1 MSTFVKSKQKETK
14 VKVRLEM
21 QKEMIFKLLKQQFDS
36 KHYWHQM
43 YLKQKNENKLLKQQL
58 AENKRYSIYNDTYDM
73 NNL

>member
-1 MSTFVKSKQKETK
+1 
-14 VKVRLEM
+14 M